1 MTTNEL
7 KVTLFLK
14 NGMKKPVLEFF
25 DPLLFLKASP
35 VILSDQFIA
44 EILSYYM
51 ERSRYLNIID
61 TFFLSKLHQE
71 SSIKNIILESLLS
84 TKEVSRKLTLFNTLY
99 TEKEFSELSGVEYF
113 QKYPDGRS
121 SVEFN

>member
-14 NGMKKPVLEFF
+14 NGMKKPILEFF

-35 VILSDQFIA
+35 VILSDNFVS
-44 EILSYYM
+44 EILGYYLD
-51 ERSRYLNIID
+51 RSRYLNIVD
-61 TFFLSKLHQE
+61 TFFLHKLNLE
-71 SSIKNIILESLLS
+71 ASIKNVVLEMLLS
-84 TKEVSRKLTLFNTLY
+84 TKEVSRKLTLFDTLY
-99 TEKEFSELSGVEYF
+99 TSEDFTDISGIEYF
-113 QKYPDGRS
+113 EKYPDGRS

>member
-14 NGMKKPVLEFF
+14 NGMKKPILEFF

-35 VILSDQFIA
+35 VILSDQFIS
-44 EILSYYM
+44 EILGFYL
-51 ERSRYLNIID
+51 ERSRYLNIVD
-61 TFFLSKLHQE
+61 TFFLSKLSGE
-71 SSIKNIILESLLS
+71 SSIKNVILETLLS

-99 TEKEFSELSGVEYF
+99 TSEEFADISGVEYF
-113 QKYPDGRS
+113 EKYPDGRS

>member
-14 NGMKKPVLEFF
+14 NGMKKPILEFF

-35 VILSDQFIA
+35 VILSDQFIS
-44 EILSYYM
+44 EILGFYL
-51 ERSRYLNIID
+51 ERSRYLNIVD
-61 TFFLSKLHQE
+61 TFFLSKLSDE
-71 SSIKNIILESLLS
+71 SSIKNVILETLLS

-99 TEKEFSELSGVEYF
+99 TSEEFADISGVEYF
-113 QKYPDGRS
+113 EKYPDGRS